1 MSFNMK
7 VNSEIKAN
15 LIKIVN
21 LTPIVECTVKEGL
34 RLAQEQGLDLVEV
47 ADGNPSICK
56 IMDYQKY
63 LFDKK
68 KRQQKPKK
76 IEIKEIQLGTNIG
89 EHDFQFKLD
98 QAKKFLSSGKKVK
111 TTIFFKGRTITKTD
125 AGEKVMLRFAL
136 ELEDYGVPENLPK
149 LEGKKM
155 TMIIGFKKK

>member
-1 MSFNMK
+1 MR
-7 VNSEIKAN
+7 VNSEIKAS

-21 LTPIVECTVKEGL
+21 LTPIVECTIKEGL

-68 KRQQKPKK
+68 KHHQKPKK

-89 EHDFQFKLD
+89 EHDFQFKLN
-98 QAKKFLSSGKKVK
+98 QAKKFLLEGKKVK
-111 TTIFFKGRTITKTD
+111 TTIFFRGRTITKTD
-125 AGEKVMLRFAL
+125 AGEKIMLRFAL
-136 ELEDYGVPENLPK
+136 ELEDHGVPENLPK

>member
-1 MSFNMK
+1 MR
-7 VNSEIKAN
+7 VNSEIKTN
-15 LIKIVN
+15 SIKIVN

-34 RLAQEQGLDLVEV
+34 QLAQEQGLDLVEV

-68 KRQQKPKK
+68 KHQQKSKK
-76 IEIKEIQLGTNIG
+76 IEVKEIQLGTNIG
-89 EHDFQFKLD
+89 EHDFQFKLN
-98 QAKKFLSSGKKVK
+98 QAKKFLSEGKKVK

-125 AGEKVMLRFAL
+125 VGEKVMLRFAL
-136 ELEDYGVPENLPK
+136 ELEDYGVSENLPK

>member
-1 MSFNMK
+1 MR

-47 ADGNPSICK
+47 ANGNPSICK

-76 IEIKEIQLGTNIG
+76 IEIKEIQLGINIG
-89 EHDFQFKLD
+89 EHDFQFKLN
-98 QAKKFLSSGKKVK
+98 QAKKFLSEGKKVK

-136 ELEDYGVPENLPK
+136 ELEDFGVPENLPK

>member
-1 MSFNMK
+1 MK
-7 VNSEIKAN
+7 VNSEIKTN

-21 LTPIVECTVKEGL
+21 LTPIIECTVKEGL

-68 KRQQKPKK
+68 KHQQKPKK
-76 IEIKEIQLGTNIG
+76 NIG

-155 TMIIGFKKK
+155 TMMIGFKKK

>member
-1 MSFNMK
+1 MR
-7 VNSEIKAN
+7 VNSEIKTN
-15 LIKIVN
+15 SIKIVN

-34 RLAQEQGLDLVEV
+34 QLAQEQGLDLVEV

-68 KRQQKPKK
+68 KYQQKPKK

-89 EHDFQFKLD
+89 EHDFQFKLN
-98 QAKKFLSSGKKVK
+98 QAKKFLSEGKKVK

>member
-1 MSFNMK
+1 MR
-7 VNSEIKAN
+7 VNSEIKIN
-15 LIKIVN
+15 SIKIVN
-21 LTPIVECTVKEGL
+21 LTPMVECTIKEGL
-34 RLAQEQGLDLVEV
+34 RLAQEQDLDLVEV

-68 KRQQKPKK
+68 KHQQKSKK

-89 EHDFQFKLD
+89 EHDFQFKLN
-98 QAKKFLSSGKKVK
+98 QAKKFLSESKKVK

-125 AGEKVMLRFAL
+125 VGEKVMLRFAL

-155 TMIIGFKKK
+155 TMVIGFKKK

>member
-1 MSFNMK
+1 MR

-21 LTPIVECTVKEGL
+21 LTPIVECTIKEGL
-34 RLAQEQGLDLVEV
+34 QLAQEQGLDLVEV

-68 KRQQKPKK
+68 KHQQKPKK
-76 IEIKEIQLGTNIG
+76 VEIKEIQLGTNIG

-111 TTIFFKGRTITKTD
+111 ITIFFKGRTITKTD

-136 ELEDYGVPENLPK
+136 ELENYGVPENLPK

-155 TMIIGFKKK
+155 TMMIGFKKK

>member
-1 MSFNMK
+1 MR
-7 VNSEIKAN
+7 VNSEIKTN
-15 LIKIVN
+15 SIKIVN

-68 KRQQKPKK
+68 KHQQKPKK

-89 EHDFQFKLD
+89 EHDFQFKLN
-98 QAKKFLSSGKKVK
+98 QAKKFLSEGKKVRA
-111 TTIFFKGRTITKTD
+111 TIFFKGRTITKTD
-125 AGEKVMLRFAL
+125 TGEKIMLRFVV
-136 ELEDYGVPENLPK
+136 ELGEYGNAEQLPK

-155 TMIIGFKKK
+155 SMTISPKKK

>member
-1 MSFNMK
+1 MR
-7 VNSEIKAN
+7 VNSEIKTN
-15 LIKIVN
+15 SIKIVN

-68 KRQQKPKK
+68 KHQQKPKK
-76 IEIKEIQLGTNIG
+76 IELKEIQLGTNIG
-89 EHDFQFKLD
+89 EHDFQFKLN
-98 QAKKFLSSGKKVK
+98 QAKKFLLEGKKVK
-111 TTIFFKGRTITKTD
+111 TTIFFKGRTITKID
-125 AGEKVMLRFAL
+125 VGEKVMLRFAL

-155 TMIIGFKKK
+155 TMVIGFKKK

>member
-1 MSFNMK
+1 MR

-21 LTPIVECTVKEGL
+21 LIPIVECTIKEGL
-34 RLAQEQGLDLVEV
+34 QLAQEQGLDLVEV

-68 KRQQKPKK
+68 KHQQKPKK
-76 IEIKEIQLGTNIG
+76 VEIKEIQLGTNIG

-136 ELEDYGVPENLPK
+136 ELENYGVPENLPK

-155 TMIIGFKKK
+155 TMMIGFKKK